1 MLNKFKASNIFH
13 GIETIHL
20 KYKMKVRDYDLDRF
34 ATEINSIYQ
43 NYLEHMR
50 RLFLEESGARLQTLA
65 DCY

>member
-13 GIETIHL
+13 SIETIHL
-20 KYKMKVRDYDLDRF
+20 KYKMKVRDYEMDRF
-34 ATEINSIYQ
+34 AIEINSMYQ
-43 NYLEHMR
+43 SYLEHMR